1 MAVSLLAWP
10 GAIAIG
16 VSLGLLGSG
25 GSILTVPV
33 LVYLLGQDEKL
44 AIAGS
49 LFVVGTI
56 ALAGSL
62 QYLRAK
68 LIDWR
73 NVVIFGGP
81 GMLGTYLGAMLAAYV
96 SGIVQLSLFA
106 LVMLLASYFM
116 LRPVDLEH
124 GASPI
129 SRAEWKIAIDGL
141 LVGVMTG
148 LVGVGGGFLI
158 VPALVLLGGMPMH
171 RAVATSLVIIA
182 LKSYSGFYKYLDV
195 LAQQDLYRPG
205 YSRYFRRWKAGYQ
218 HAATRAQEGI
228 RFFSDCDGRLHS
240 GAFVAGGAWTLQ
252 LVFWKVLHEHQKNI
266 TRLFRHR
273 SGFRCRCRRGG
284 GAGLQDHHLQPAGS
298 RGAGPALE

>member
-1 MAVSLLAWP
+1 MPVSILAWP

-33 LVYLLGQDEKL
+33 LVYLVGQDEKV

-56 ALAGSL
+56 ALAGSM
-62 QYLRAK
+62 QYVRAR

-73 NVVIFGGP
+73 NVAIFGIP
-81 GMLGTYLGAMLAAYV
+81 GMVGTYLGALLAAYI

-106 LVMLLASYFM
+106 VVMLLASYLM
-116 LRPVDLEH
+116 LRPVDLERVSV
-124 GASPI
+124 AAP
-129 SRAEWKIAIDGL
+129 RAAWKISIDGL
-141 LVGVMTG
+141 FVGVMTG

-171 RAVATSLVIIA
+171 RAVATSLFIIA

-195 LAQQDLYRPG
+195 LDKQDLQLDWNTLVLVTG
-205 YSRYFRRWKAGYQ
+205 L
-218 HAATRAQEGI
+218 GI
-228 RFFSDCDGRLHS
+228 
-240 GAFVAGGAWTLQ
+240 
-252 LVFWKVLHEHQKNI
+252 
-266 TRLFRHR
+266 
-273 SGFRCRCRRGG
+273 
-284 GAGLQDHHLQPAGS
+284 AGS
-298 RGAGPALE
+298 FAGASVANRMPQTTLKKGFGFFLIVMGLYILVRSLPEALGFQT